1 MRIFVTL
8 ALDVGLVLGLSGGV
22 RAQDEIKGII
32 EQAIKAHGGRDKI
45 EKQKAVGTKSQGK
58 LEIMGLTLPFTQE
71 VAANPPEQ
79 FKETMSLDVMGQ
91 KVDVVTAYSKGKAW
105 ISRNGEDVPIT
116 DEIMDVL
123 KDVAYAMKLGRFAFV
138 SDKSFE
144 LSALGEIKVEN
155 KPALGIKVA
164 SKGHKDI
171 NLFFDKESG
180 LMVKVEKQSRDIA
193 SGKDVLEER
202 IITEYQDI
210 AGLKVAKKVVVKR
223 DGSPFMDLEV
233 TEVKSVDK
241 IDDSEFAK
249 P

>member
-1 MRIFVTL
+1 
-8 ALDVGLVLGLSGGV
+8 
-22 RAQDEIKGII
+22 
-32 EQAIKAHGGRDKI
+32 
-45 EKQKAVGTKSQGK
+45 KSQGK

-79 FKETMSLDVMGQ
+79 FKESMSLDVMGQ

-123 KDVAYAMKLGRFAFV
+123 KDVAYAMKLGRLAFV

-210 AGLKVAKKVVVKR
+210 DGLKVAKKVIVKL
-223 DGSPFMDLEV
+223 DGIPF
-233 TEVKSVDK
+233 
-241 IDDSEFAK
+241 
-249 P
+249 

>member
-1 MRIFVTL
+1 MRIFVTSAL
-8 ALDVGLVLGLSGGV
+8 AVGLVLGLSGGV
-22 RAQDEIKGII
+22 RAQDEIKAVI
-32 EQAIKAHGGRDKI
+32 EKAIKAHGGKEKI
-45 EKQKAVGTKSQGK
+45 EKQKAVRTKSQGK

-79 FKETMSLDVMGQ
+79 FKESMSLDVMGQ

-105 ISRNGEDVPIT
+105 ISRNGADVPIT

-123 KDVAYAMKLGRFAFV
+123 KDAAYAMKLARFAFV

-202 IITEYQDI
+202 IITE
-210 AGLKVAKKVVVKR
+210 
-223 DGSPFMDLEV
+223 
-233 TEVKSVDK
+233 
-241 IDDSEFAK
+241 
-249 P
+249 

>member
-1 MRIFVTL
+1 MRIFVTSAL
-8 ALDVGLVLGLSGGV
+8 AVGLVLGLSGGV
-22 RAQDEIKGII
+22 RAQDEIKAVI
-32 EQAIKAHGGRDKI
+32 EKAIKAHGGKEKI
-45 EKQKAVGTKSQGK
+45 EKQKAVRTKSQGK

-105 ISRNGEDVPIT
+105 ISRNGADVPIT
-116 DEIMDVL
+116 EEIMDVL

-193 SGKDVLEER
+193 SGRPQNGVTAYLVGQEALWAGMQDVSKKQL
-202 IITEYQDI
+202 
-210 AGLKVAKKVVVKR
+210 AGA
-223 DGSPFMDLEV
+223 
-233 TEVKSVDK
+233 T
-241 IDDSEFAK
+241 A
-249 P
+249 